1 MNIGLGYESNST
13 IGGVERG
20 EDLPGVAIHLDHQ
33 AVGRSQVGHRLKVAD
48 PVVELLSEGVGDD
61 GVEESE
67 RNHHQGHQAHQE
79 PPDQVVRTQQLQQVR
94 FARDP
99 GADDAHVVVAVVVN
113 SKGNSDEI
121 SVDSEENIST

>member
-1 MNIGLGYESNST
+1 MNVGLGYESNST
-13 IGGVERG
+13 VGGVEG
-20 EDLPGVAIHLDHQ
+20 AEDLSGVAIHLDHQ
-33 AVGRSQVGHRLKVAD
+33 AVGRSQMGHGLEVAD

-67 RNHHQGHQAHQE
+67 GNHHQGHQAHQE

-121 SVDSEENIST
+121 SVDSEGNIST